1 MVGVLPPPSL
11 FSKHLRKHSLM
22 KHRTFFWFFFPTG
35 MAMLLFIALPI
46 VSVVTQSL
54 FTPHEAVLVTVE
66 TCTPF
71 KCTEETAIDQEA
83 TAAIRAAEPLGR
95 FVGLDIYFDRG
106 HLAIIEVSEA
116 WRARVSFADFLSKLN
131 NLPFYRA
138 IAFTLAFTFI
148 VTPLV
153 ILMGLV
159 IALAVN
165 TLHAKLKGI
174 VIFFSLLPF
183 VITPL
188 IGALVLFWMIDSR
201 GILGNAL
208 QWLAGDP
215 TLSLKASTGLMWI
228 SLMVYGVWHAAPF
241 AFVIFYAGLQT
252 LPMDQLEAAQ
262 IDGASRFQRLRYVIV
277 PHLMPLVTFVAL
289 IQLMDNFRVFEPI
302 VGFNASAH
310 ASSLSWAIFNDLGG
324 ETQQLSSAAATSVI
338 TIIGVAILLSP
349 VLVRTWRDHKRKA

>member
-1 MVGVLPPPSL
+1 
-11 FSKHLRKHSLM
+11 M
-22 KHRTFFWFFFPTG
+22 KHRTFFWFFLPTG
-35 MAMLLFIALPI
+35 LAMLLFIAMPI

-54 FTPHEAVLVTVE
+54 FTPHEAVLVIVE

-71 KCTEETAIDQEA
+71 SCAQETTIDQEA
-83 TAAIRAAEPLGR
+83 TAALREQSPMGR
-95 FVGLDIYFDRG
+95 FVGFDIYTDRG
-106 HLAIIEVSEA
+106 HLAFSEVAQA
-116 WRARVSFADFLSKLN
+116 WRSSDSFDEFLKQLN

-138 IAFTLAFTFI
+138 MGFTIVFVFV

-153 ILMGLV
+153 IAMGLL

-165 TLHAKLKGI
+165 TVNARLKGI

-201 GILGNAL
+201 GIIGTAL
-208 QWLAGDP
+208 QWMAGDP
-215 TLSLKASTGLMWI
+215 SLSLKASTGLMWI
-228 SLMVYGVWHAAPF
+228 SLMIYGVWHAAPF

-252 LPMDQLEAAQ
+252 LPMDQIEAAQ
-262 IDGASRFQRLRYVIV
+262 IDGASRLQRLRYVII

-310 ASSLSWAIFNDLGG
+310 ATSLSWAIFNDLGG
-324 ETQQLSSAAATSVI
+324 ETRQLSSAAATSVI
-338 TIIGVAILLSP
+338 TILGVALLLSP
-349 VLVRTWRDHKRKA
+349 VLVRTWRDYKGKV

>member
-1 MVGVLPPPSL
+1 
-11 FSKHLRKHSLM
+11 M
-22 KHRTFFWFFFPTG
+22 KHRTFFWFFLPTG
-35 MAMLLFIALPI
+35 LAMLLFIAMPI

-71 KCTEETAIDQEA
+71 SCTQETTIDQEA
-83 TAAIRAAEPLGR
+83 TAALREQSPMGR
-95 FVGLDIYFDRG
+95 FVGFDIYTDRG
-106 HLAIIEVSEA
+106 HLAVSEVAQA
-116 WRARVSFADFLSKLN
+116 WHSSDSLGEFLKQLN

-138 IAFTLAFTFI
+138 MGFTIVFVFV

-153 ILMGLV
+153 IAMGLL

-165 TLHAKLKGI
+165 TVNARLKGI

-201 GILGNAL
+201 GIIGTAL
-208 QWLAGDP
+208 QWMAGDP
-215 TLSLKASTGLMWI
+215 SLSLKASTGLMWI
-228 SLMVYGVWHAAPF
+228 SLMIYGVWHAAPF

-252 LPMDQLEAAQ
+252 LPMDQIEAAQ
-262 IDGASRFQRLRYVIV
+262 IDGASRLQRLRYVII

-310 ASSLSWAIFNDLGG
+310 ATSLSWAIFNDLGG
-324 ETQQLSSAAATSVI
+324 ETRQLSSAAATSVI
-338 TIIGVAILLSP
+338 TILGVALLLSP
-349 VLVRTWRDHKRKA
+349 VLVRTWRDYKGKV